1 MKLVSHVPYT
11 NVVCGLPIE
20 PMIVYGPR
28 CVRLVYISKS
38 ICSSIAWS
46 CVARLNRSAKA
57 SYLNK
62 IKVYNTS
69 VTHWIVVFLKMEHP
83 SDRPARQPSRK
94 YPSPRARS
102 PIWLASPTA
111 LVNRAWFRNPIA
123 GLETTILYSKPN
135 RTSPVIV
142 YNAARPVAV
151 TTIPVHSSL
160 RF

>member
-1 MKLVSHVPYT
+1 MKLVSRVPYT
-11 NVVCGLPIE
+11 NVVCGLPIK

-28 CVRLVYISKS
+28 CVRLVYICKS

-46 CVARLNRSAKA
+46 CIARLNRSAKA
-57 SYLNK
+57 SCLNK
-62 IKVYNTS
+62 IKVYNTF
-69 VTHWIVVFLKMEHP
+69 VTSDRRFPQNGTP

-123 GLETTILYSKPN
+123 GLETTILNSKPN

-142 YNAARPVAV
+142 YNAARPVAG

-160 RF
+160 HF